1 LKPTDT
7 ELVSLLQSGAVG
19 VMPTDTVYGLVC
31 RAADTAAAA
40 RLYQLKHREN
50 KPGTVIAATLQQLI
64 DLGLKARYLKAVEAY
79 WPNPLSVVIPC
90 DDAHAYL
97 HLGKHSLAVRIPA
110 DDALRQ
116 LLGQTGP
123 LVTTSANQPG
133 EPPATT
139 LREAQAYFGEA
150 VDLYVD
156 GGTMTDHLPST
167 VIRVVDDAIEVLRPG
182 ALKIDENGRIT
193 PRDL

>member
-1 LKPTDT
+1 
-7 ELVSLLQSGAVG
+7 
-19 VMPTDTVYGLVC
+19 
-31 RAADTAAAA
+31 
-40 RLYQLKHREN
+40 
-50 KPGTVIAATLQQLI
+50 
-64 DLGLKARYLKAVEAY
+64 
-79 WPNPLSVVIPC
+79 VVIPC

-97 HLGKHSLAVRIPA
+97 HLGKHSLAVRIPD

-139 LREAQAYFGEA
+139 LDEARAYFGED
-150 VDLYVD
+150 VDFYID
-156 GGTMTDHLPST
+156 GGVISGRLPST